1 MATNFSFSQ
10 SLITS
15 SSCCHRLRAIS
26 ALLNDRT
33 SARAQMRPKRSHK
46 QRDMMAHD
54 DAFADFDAMNSPVH
68 IDGGRN
74 LGLTCFISFRRFSS
88 ETDIR

>member
-1 MATNFSFSQ
+1 
-10 SLITS
+10 
-15 SSCCHRLRAIS
+15 
-26 ALLNDRT
+26 
-33 SARAQMRPKRSHK
+33 MRPKHSHK

-74 LGLTCFISFRRFSS
+74 LELTCFISFRLFSS
-88 ETDIR
+88 ETHFR